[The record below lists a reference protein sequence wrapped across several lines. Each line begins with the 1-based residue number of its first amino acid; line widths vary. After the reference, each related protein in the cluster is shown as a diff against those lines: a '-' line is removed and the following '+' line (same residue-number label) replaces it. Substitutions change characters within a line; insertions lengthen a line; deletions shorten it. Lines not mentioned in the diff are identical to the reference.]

1 MSVEINQSMRWT
13 TADLELLPDDG
24 SRYEIIDGELFVT
37 RSHHIRHQTACV
49 KMATQLENWSEQTG
63 LGVVIFA
70 PGIIFTDADN
80 VIPDLIWV
88 SKERLDQVIDEVGHL
103 IGAPELVIEV
113 LSPGKDQ
120 ERRDKQLKLRL
131 YSVQGVHEYWIV
143 DRQKQQIE
151 VYRRD
156 SGLLKLALAMTL
168 YPNDTLTSPLLPRF
182 SCKVSRIFS

>member
-1 MSVEINQSMRWT
+1 MSVEINQLMRWT

-24 SRYEIIDGELFVT
+24 SRYEIINGELFVT
-37 RSHHIRHQTACV
+37 RSPHVLHQTTCV

-63 LGVVIFA
+63 NGVVIFA

-88 SKERLDQVIDEVGHL
+88 SKERLEQVIDDAGHL
-103 IGAPELVIEV
+103 TGAPELVIEV

-120 ERRDKQLKLRL
+120 ERRDKQLKLKL
-131 YSVQGVHEYWIV
+131 YSAKGVHEYWIV

-156 SGLLKLALAMTL
+156 NAALTLVMTL
-168 YPNDTLTSPLLPRF
+168 YPNDTLTSPLLPNF
-182 SCKVSRIFS
+182 SCLVSRIFR